1 MTFLI
6 CLSVS
11 KASRLAGGLQGKE
24 HGVGHSFMQHCHAQE
39 NLTPYIPRKPIYW
52 LWCDYWH
59 VNSTNDCVLQRGTRF
74 VWVLSMSDI
83 AFCCYPQGL
92 FAASRSEFYRSFSV
106 RNVLCVV
113 VLVNVRGDMWTL
125 CVSAD
130 IFFIVNHRYSLNL
143 VWL

>member
-6 CLSVS
+6 CLSVPKVS
-11 KASRLAGGLQGKE
+11 HLAGGLQGSME
-24 HGVGHSFMQHCHAQE
+24 WATRSYNCNAQE

-59 VNSTNDCVLQRGTRF
+59 VNSTNDCFLQRGVRF

-106 RNVLCVV
+106 RNVLCVGW
-113 VLVNVRGDMWTL
+113 LVNVCSDMWTL

-130 IFFIVNHRYSLNL
+130 IFLISNHITEIL
-143 VWL
+143 WI